1 MRRINRRSRLQ
12 QPNAATEKIRGQPR
26 PTRRRSDPVKFAVMK
41 WIFWDQAMTASTAN
55 SGRAWSHAR
64 IARAIPCDTRN
75 WAHSAAQEIMNAE
88 KTTAGNGQAFT
99 QKPPGPAGAAPGTI
113 AARIAAARR

>member
-1 MRRINRRSRLQ
+1 
-12 QPNAATEKIRGQPR
+12 
-26 PTRRRSDPVKFAVMK
+26 MK

-88 KTTAGNGQAFT
+88 KTTAGNGQAFI
-99 QKPPGPAGAAPGTI
+99 QKPPGPAAGCPGTI
-113 AARIAAARR
+113 ATRIAAARRPTLWRTPSRSVRGGGRRFVGTLMGGVVYHAKL